1 MTTDSSMPDGAD
13 PTIWNLGRIH
23 GDVLV
28 VIRDSIA
35 WASDAVEFTFRY
47 SAAHQHVSEKL
58 TPESAP
64 LFSLEHGAT
73 FQWLPQA
80 MGDTLLTFMR
90 TFDVDAGRDPSAGI
104 EVLSKAIATIQSA
117 DVPRFAGYA
126 SEGGALWVRL
136 FKATEAWR
144 IAVAADDVRAMAG
157 ADTYVREFAALLEA
171 ADGALKAA
179 FASASRAQWDQYEAV
194 QMKDPAWRKLMGID
208 RKYRDG

>member
-1 MTTDSSMPDGAD
+1 MTTNSSIPDGAD

-23 GDVLV
+23 GDILV

-58 TPESAP
+58 APEAAP
-64 LFSLEHGAT
+64 LFSLEHGTAL
-73 FQWLPQA
+73 QWLPQA

-90 TFDVDAGRDPSAGI
+90 TFDLCAGRDPSAGI
-104 EVLSKAIATIQSA
+104 EELSGAITTLQGA

-126 SEGGALWVRL
+126 SEGGALWIRL
-136 FKATEAWR
+136 FKASEAWR
-144 IAVAADDVRAMAG
+144 AAVDNDDVRAMPG
-157 ADTYVREFAALLEA
+157 ADAYITDFAALLDT

-179 FASASRAQWDQYEAV
+179 GASASRAQWDQYEAV